1 MIVSDAARSQKL
13 QFESPFTDIT
23 LSGGF
28 SFPQIGKTYGVGGK
42 MFAEVGC
49 RTLLNRRAGMFSRR
63 IRNK

>member
-1 MIVSDAARSQKL
+1 MIVSDAARSQRL

-28 SFPQIGKTYGVGGK
+28 SFPQTGKTYDACGK

-49 RTLLNRRAGMFSRR
+49 RTLLNRRKHVFAADPE
-63 IRNK
+63 